1 MPMIVT
7 RPLPPPDGSNPQQ
20 SASWIIDT
28 LAKILET
35 LDGLYSLDT
44 KLRERRTL
52 GAERA
57 ILYVPLVVT
66 AAGVSRF
73 RTLIPDTVTKNF
85 TTALIQSDAGSG
97 PGRFRYDGQDPLP
110 ATATAAAGLPLPAAG
125 GTIVITGAENIASF
139 AITAEAANIQLS
151 VMLHQ

>member
-1 MPMIVT
+1 MPIVIQ

-20 SASWIIDT
+20 TASWIVDT
-28 LAKILET
+28 LGKLLKLI
-35 LDGLYSLDT
+35 DGLYSLDFE
-44 KLRERRTL
+44 LRERRTL

-73 RTLIPDTVTKNF
+73 RLLIPDVVTKNF
-85 TTALIQSDAGSG
+85 TTALIQTDAGSG
-97 PGRFRYDGQDPLP
+97 AGRFRYDGQDPIP
-110 ATATAAAGLPLPAAG
+110 ATATAAAGLPIPAG
-125 GTIVITGAENIASF
+125 GATIVITGAENIASF
-139 AITAEAANIQLS
+139 AVTAEAGNIQLS